1 MKRTMA
7 VVAAAALVLTGCG
20 GDPLKGGGGAAG
32 GQIVIGSAD
41 FSESE
46 LLMHIYAGALT
57 NAGVQVTTKPRVGS
71 REVLVKA
78 LQDKSLAV
86 VPEYSGNLLQ
96 YFDKQNPAA
105 QPDEVVAALKQKVPG
120 GLEVLEKAAAEDS
133 DALVVSK
140 DLANQGIRSIA
151 DLGPKCSQYVL
162 GAAGEWKDR
171 WPAKIAQLYGCTFKE
186 IKTTDAAGPVTVEAL
201 KSGQVQVAN
210 LFTTASA
217 ISANGFVALEDPKR
231 LYPAQNIL
239 PLIRSEALDAKG
251 KAALNKVSAALTTD
265 KLVAL
270 NKRIEI
276 DKETVADVAKEFVTQ
291 NKL

>member
-7 VVAAAALVLTGCG
+7 VVAAAALLLTGCG

-105 QPDEVVAALKQKVPG
+105 QPDEVMTALKQKVPS
-120 GLEVLEKAAAEDS
+120 GLEVLDKSAAEDS

-140 DLANQGIRSIA
+140 DLAAQGVKSIA

-171 WPAKIAQLYGCTFKE
+171 WTAKIAQLYGCTFKE

-217 ISANGFVALEDPKR
+217 ISANGFTALEDPKR